1 MSRWCLLPL
10 GTSIKER
17 KSGSSSSPLHFRKE
31 KEMKKYQPILWG
43 LSIVILMVLSFW
55 SGATMQSI
63 KNVEEYEQG
72 FKDGW
77 KDALYTRPVH
87 DELEMVCLGL
97 WTATLIERKD
107 K

>member
-1 MSRWCLLPL
+1 MNRYELL
-10 GTSIKER
+10 GWASAIV
-17 KSGSSSSPLHFRKE
+17 
-31 KEMKKYQPILWG
+31 G
-43 LSIVILMVLSFW
+43 LMFLSFW

-63 KNVEEYEQG
+63 KNIEEYEQG

-97 WTATLIERKD
+97 WTATLPERKA

>member
-1 MSRWCLLPL
+1 MNRYELL
-10 GTSIKER
+10 GWASAIV
-17 KSGSSSSPLHFRKE
+17 
-31 KEMKKYQPILWG
+31 G
-43 LSIVILMVLSFW
+43 LMFLSFW

-97 WTATLIERKD
+97 WTGTLPERKA

>member
-1 MSRWCLLPL
+1 MTRYESL
-10 GTSIKER
+10 GWAAAIV
-17 KSGSSSSPLHFRKE
+17 
-31 KEMKKYQPILWG
+31 G
-43 LSIVILMVLSFW
+43 LMFLSFW
-55 SGATMQSI
+55 SGATMQSL
-63 KNVEEYEQG
+63 KDVEEYEQG

>member
-1 MSRWCLLPL
+1 MNRYELL
-10 GTSIKER
+10 GWASAIV
-17 KSGSSSSPLHFRKE
+17 
-31 KEMKKYQPILWG
+31 G
-43 LSIVILMVLSFW
+43 LMFLSFW

-63 KNVEEYEQG
+63 KNIEEYEQG

-97 WTATLIERKD
+97 WTGTLPERKA

>member
-1 MSRWCLLPL
+1 MNRYELL
-10 GTSIKER
+10 GWASAIV
-17 KSGSSSSPLHFRKE
+17 
-31 KEMKKYQPILWG
+31 G
-43 LSIVILMVLSFW
+43 LMFLSFW

-97 WTATLIERKD
+97 WTATLPERKA